1 MSRRILTTLL
11 FGWCLLTGCSGRN
24 SPVASLDIDLYLH
37 PEAARGD
44 DLLLQSAIE
53 TELRADNLTRTGII
67 HTRVIH
73 GIVFLSGSAPTEDV
87 SRKAE
92 EIAGR
97 TEVAVN
103 GRAIKTQEKVRN
115 RIEVAP

>member
-1 MSRRILTTLL
+1 MLRRILTMLL
-11 FGWCLLTGCSGRN
+11 LSCFLLTGCSGKN
-24 SPVASLDIDLYLH
+24 KPIASLDIDLYLH

-53 TELRADNLTRTGII
+53 AELRADNLTRGGII
-67 HTRVIH
+67 HTRVIQ
-73 GIVFLSGSAPTEDV
+73 GIVFLSGTAQTVEV

-115 RIEVAP
+115 QLEVAP